1 MPRRGENIR
10 KRKDGRWEGRYIAAR
25 REDGR
30 AFYKSVYAQSYSE
43 VKYKLALAKGAAA
56 RETQEQQK
64 KAKDTTASRTHEAE
78 ICRVD
83 YLADFGADPDAGRAA
98 RTKAP
103 QVCDIPEVIHPFR
116 DVCVEWLD
124 SVSRNVRQSTYVKY
138 HNICKKHIIPHLGA
152 VSCEKLTTA
161 RLNAFTEELRRPAAA
176 EEKPLSDSSVRTVC
190 TILNSVI
197 RYASAKGYMD
207 GLPPVTVKSET
218 WRPVKVLSCTE
229 QRRLTRYIL
238 ANPDNGRIGIL
249 ICLYT
254 GIRIGEVCALRWDDI
269 DTASGIL
276 TVNKTLQRLQNVKE
290 EGGRERRRKNE
301 EVLRTQHQERRHICM
316 CDLPCSDECYIEKK
330 KTHLQIDAP
339 KSIHSNRTI
348 PLPDFLCHIIDQNLR
363 RIPGTYFLSGD
374 PCKPVEPRT
383 YQYRYKKYLREAGLE
398 ESNFHVLRHT
408 FATHCVSLGFDTKT
422 LSEILGHSSV
432 SITLNKYV
440 HPTLEMKRRQMNR
453 LNLPVSETE
462 KLIFD

>member
-30 AFYKSVYAQSYSE
+30 AVYKSVYAESYSD

-56 RETQEQQK
+56 REPQEQQK
-64 KAKDTTASRTHEAE
+64 RAKDTAASRAHEAE

-103 QVCDIPEVIHPFR
+103 RVRDIPEVIHPFR

-161 RLNAFTEELRRPAAA
+161 RLDAFTEALRRPAAA

-197 RYASAKGYMD
+197 RYASAKGYMA

-218 WRPVKVLSCTE
+218 WRPVKVLSRTE

-269 DTASGIL
+269 DTVSGIL

-290 EGGRERRRKNE
+290 EGGRERRRKKE
-301 EVLRTQHQERRHICM
+301 EPLRTQHQESSHICM
-316 CDLPCSDECYIEKK
+316 CDLPCSDECYIEEK

-348 PLPDFLCHIIDQNLR
+348 PLPDFLCDIIDENLT
-363 RIPGTYFLSGD
+363 RIPGAYFLSGD
-374 PCKPVEPRT
+374 SRKPVEPRT

-422 LSEILGHSSV
+422 LSEILGHSNV

-440 HPTLEMKRRQMNR
+440 HPTLEMKRQQMNR
-453 LNLPVSETE
+453 LNLPVSESGS
-462 KLIFD
+462 